1 MVRPRF
7 TVTRI
12 ALTGAGLLTAAGIG
26 AATIPAALASTPT
39 AAAATTSPST
49 TIPTPKASPATHAKS
64 RGKARALHL
73 GLQLRRLLVAETAK
87 QTGQTVK
94 QVRTELRGGK
104 SLDGIAGSKAQAVR
118 DAVLDTVTKRLD
130 ALRAKGTITQ
140 AQETKILARMQTRI
154 TKVMAAVP
162 HHKAAAAA

>member
-7 TVTRI
+7 TLTRI
-12 ALTGAGLLTAAGIG
+12 ALAGAGLLTAAGIG
-26 AATIPAALASTPT
+26 AATIPAALASTP
-39 AAAATTSPST
+39 AAAATSPST
-49 TIPTPKASPATHAKS
+49 VSPTPRTAPAPAAKG
-64 RGKARALHL
+64 RANAGARHL

-87 QTGQTVK
+87 QTGQTGK
-94 QVRTELRGGK
+94 QVRAELRSGK
-104 SLDGIAGSKAQAVR
+104 SLDAIAGSKAQAVR
-118 DAVLDTVTKRLD
+118 DAVLDTITRRLD

-162 HHKAAAAA
+162 HHKTAAAA

>member
-7 TVTRI
+7 TLTRI
-12 ALTGAGLLTAAGIG
+12 ALAGAGLLTAAGIG

-39 AAAATTSPST
+39 AAATSPST
-49 TIPTPKASPATHAKS
+49 VSPTPKVTPAPAAK
-64 RGKARALHL
+64 GGEKARARHL
-73 GLQLRRLLVAETAK
+73 GLQLRRLLVAQTAK
-87 QTGQTVK
+87 QTGQTVA
-94 QVRTELRGGK
+94 QVRAELRGGK
-104 SLDGIAGSKAQAVR
+104 SLDAIAGSKAQAVR
-118 DAVLDTVTKRLD
+118 DAVLDTITRRLD

-162 HHKAAAAA
+162 HHKAGAAA

>member
-7 TVTRI
+7 TLTRI
-12 ALTGAGLLTAAGIG
+12 ALAGAGLLTAAGIG
-26 AATIPAALASTPT
+26 AATIPAALASTPS
-39 AAAATTSPST
+39 AAATSPST
-49 TIPTPKASPATHAKS
+49 VSPTPKAAPAPAAKG
-64 RGKARALHL
+64 RAKARARHL

-87 QTGQTVK
+87 QTGQTVA
-94 QVRTELRGGK
+94 QVRAELRSGK
-104 SLDGIAGSKAQAVR
+104 SLDSIAGSKAQSVR
-118 DAVLDTVTKRLD
+118 DAVLDTITRRLD

-162 HHKAAAAA
+162 HHNAGAAA